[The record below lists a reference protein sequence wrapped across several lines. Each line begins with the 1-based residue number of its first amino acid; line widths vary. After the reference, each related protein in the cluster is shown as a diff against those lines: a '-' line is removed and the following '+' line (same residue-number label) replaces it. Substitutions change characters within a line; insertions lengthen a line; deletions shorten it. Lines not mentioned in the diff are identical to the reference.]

1 MLLRLPS
8 LADRS
13 LWRRADETH
22 MVGKGHLGY
31 MTTDHLPANRG
42 FDTHVGYL
50 GGAGNPTLSSS
61 SLQHRRA

>member
-1 MLLRLPS
+1 
-8 LADRS
+8 
-13 LWRRADETH
+13 

>member
-1 MLLRLPS
+1 
-8 LADRS
+8 
-13 LWRRADETH
+13 

-50 GGAGNPTLSSS
+50 GGAVVVLG
-61 SLQHRRA
+61 SLVVLLPRYCY